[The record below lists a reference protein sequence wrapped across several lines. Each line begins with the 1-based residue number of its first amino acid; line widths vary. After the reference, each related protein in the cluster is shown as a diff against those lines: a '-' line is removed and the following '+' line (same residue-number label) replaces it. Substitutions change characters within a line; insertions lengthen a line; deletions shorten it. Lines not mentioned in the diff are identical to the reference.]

1 MNKYLTYKMA
11 GISSRR
17 RLCAYGLNMMREK
30 ITKSFRGRLLLISI
44 IGLVVCSL
52 SCYIVAVITIHSIER
67 NQMENSLRMN
77 MKNEMAH
84 LEFCYFTMS
93 RMMQQLGE
101 EGNIGAMLEDYL
113 AADNNFDK
121 FQRRRE
127 LENAMLSASAINTY
141 VNFSVYIDSE
151 TREEFFGSGVFDG
164 RSVAGEGC
172 MTQIGENQFQVLHR
186 SNSKYNDSVVVSM
199 LREKQHFWDQT
210 LDIYIEMKS
219 NIEDYVPGGDSFL
232 SIQLDQNGKVLFSNS
247 GRFAVGDVLQLAFQ
261 EDGSFSGRF
270 QGYYLIAEK
279 SEMGFIYV
287 NGVPQEE
294 YVREIIG
301 WYEKIFLMCVLSI
314 LPALLIVYATT
325 QMLGK
330 PIRRLGQAIV
340 EVGEGKLDMDG
351 EDLEVREFQE
361 LMYKI
366 NDMKADI
373 KNLLVKV
380 QMEEKQRQKTER
392 EKLMYQINPHFLLN
406 TLNSVQWM
414 AQMAHQE
421 SISSFLADFKF
432 LLAYNLGKEEKKS
445 TLRSEVEI
453 ARRYINLQKQR
464 YDFEVHMDVEEGQYL
479 ETETIRM
486 LFQPLIEN
494 AIRYGLGDIGVVDVR
509 IFHDVRNNYAV
520 ITIQDY
526 GNGLCREKLEQL
538 NRPFF
543 YEDNGEGDTAG
554 IGRRYVRHCLE
565 GFYQGKAILAINS
578 EIGRGTK
585 VTIIIPVQCG

>member
-1 MNKYLTYKMA
+1 
-11 GISSRR
+11 
-17 RLCAYGLNMMREK
+17 MMKK

-44 IGLVVCSL
+44 IGLVVCCL
-52 SCYIVAVITIHSIER
+52 SCCIVANVTIRSIER

-77 MKNEMAH
+77 MKNEMGH
-84 LEFCYFTMS
+84 LESCYFTMS

-101 EGNIGAMLEDYL
+101 DGNIGAMLEDYL

-127 LENAMLSASAINTY
+127 LENAMLAASTINTY
-141 VNFSVYIDSE
+141 VNFSVYMDSD
-151 TREEFFGSGVFDG
+151 TKEEFFGSDAFDG
-164 RSVAGEGC
+164 RRAAEEGW
-172 MTQIGENQFQVLHR
+172 MTQIGENRFQVLHR
-186 SNSKYNDSVVVSM
+186 SNSKYSDSVVVSM
-199 LREKQHFWDQT
+199 LREKQHFWNQT

-219 NIEDYVPGGDSFL
+219 NIKDYVPEGDAFL
-232 SIQLDQNGKVLFSNS
+232 SIQLDKEGKVLFSNS
-247 GRFAVGDVLQLAFQ
+247 EHFVAGDMLQLAFQ

-270 QGYYLIAEK
+270 HGYYLMAER

-287 NGVPQEE
+287 NGIPQDK
-294 YVREIIG
+294 YVKEIIG
-301 WYEKIFLMCVLSI
+301 WYEKIFLLCVLSI
-314 LPALLIVYATT
+314 LPALLIVYATI

-330 PIRRLGQAIV
+330 PIRHLEQAIV
-340 EVGEGKLDMDG
+340 EIGEGNLDMDR
-351 EDLEVREFQE
+351 EDLEVKEFQE
-361 LMYKI
+361 LMNKI
-366 NDMKADI
+366 NDMKTDI

-380 QMEEKQRQKTER
+380 QMEEKQHQKTER

-464 YDFEVHMDVEEGQYL
+464 YDFEINMDVEEGKYL
-479 ETETIRM
+479 DTETIRM

-494 AIRYGLGDIGVVDVR
+494 ALRYGLGDIGVVDVR
-509 IFHDVRNNYAV
+509 IFHDVCNNYAV

-526 GNGLCREKLEQL
+526 GNGLSREKLEQL

-554 IGRRYVRHCLE
+554 IGLRYVRHCLE
-565 GFYQGKAILAINS
+565 GFYQGEAILTINS

>member
-1 MNKYLTYKMA
+1 M
-11 GISSRR
+11 
-17 RLCAYGLNMMREK
+17 NMMREK

-52 SCYIVAVITIHSIER
+52 SCYIVAIITIRSIEK

-77 MKNEMAH
+77 MKNEMEH

-113 AADNNFDK
+113 IADNNFEK

-127 LENAMLSASAINTY
+127 LENAMLSASAVNTY
-141 VNFSVYIDSE
+141 VNFFVYIDSD
-151 TREEFFGSGVFDG
+151 TEEAFFCSDAFGG
-164 RSVAGEGC
+164 RSVAEERC

-186 SNSKYNDSVVVSM
+186 SNSKYSDSVVVSM
-199 LREKQHFWDQT
+199 LREKQHFWNQT

-219 NIEDYVPGGDSFL
+219 NIKDYIPGGDSFL
-232 SIQLDQNGKVLFSNS
+232 SIQLDQEGKALFSNS
-247 GRFAVGDVLQLAFQ
+247 EHFFAGDVLQLAFQ

-270 QGYYLIAEK
+270 QDYYLIAEK

-294 YVREIIG
+294 YVKEIVG
-301 WYEKIFLMCVLSI
+301 WYEKIFLLCVLSI
-314 LPALLIVYATT
+314 LPALLIVCATM

-330 PIRRLGQAIV
+330 PIKRLEQAIV
-340 EVGEGKLDMDG
+340 EVGEGNLDMSG
-351 EDLEVREFQE
+351 EDFEVKEFQE
-361 LMYKI
+361 LMCKI

-414 AQMAHQE
+414 AQMAYQE

-464 YDFEVHMDVEEGQYL
+464 YDFEIHMDVEEGKYL

-494 AIRYGLGDIGVVDVR
+494 ALRYGLGDIGVVDIR

-554 IGRRYVRHCLE
+554 IGLRYVRHCLE
-565 GFYQGKAILAINS
+565 GFYQGEAILTINS

-585 VTIIIPVQCG
+585 VTIIIPIQCG

>member
-1 MNKYLTYKMA
+1 
-11 GISSRR
+11 
-17 RLCAYGLNMMREK
+17 MMREK
-30 ITKSFRGRLLLISI
+30 ITKSFRGRLLLISVT
-44 IGLVVCSL
+44 GLVVCSL
-52 SCYIVAVITIHSIER
+52 SCYIVAVITIRSIEK
-67 NQMENSLRMN
+67 NQMENALRMN

-113 AADNNFDK
+113 ASDNNFDK

-141 VNFSVYIDSE
+141 VNFSVYIDSD
-151 TREEFFGSGVFDG
+151 TKEEFFGSDAFDG
-164 RSVAGEGC
+164 RSVSGEEC
-172 MTQIGENQFQVLHR
+172 MTQIGVNQFQVLHR
-186 SNSKYNDSVVVSM
+186 SNSKYSDNVVVSM
-199 LREKQHFWDQT
+199 LRENQHFWNQT

-219 NIEDYVPGGDSFL
+219 NIKDYVPGGDSFL
-232 SIQLDQNGKVLFSNS
+232 SIQLDQEGKVLFSNS
-247 GRFAVGDVLQLAFQ
+247 GHFSAGDVLQLAFE

-294 YVREIIG
+294 HVKEIIG
-301 WYEKIFLMCVLSI
+301 WYEKIFLLCILSI
-314 LPALLIVYATT
+314 LPSLLIVFATMR
-325 QMLGK
+325 MLGK
-330 PIRRLGQAIV
+330 PIKRLEQAIV
-340 EVGEGKLDMDG
+340 EVGEGKLDVSG
-351 EDLEVREFQE
+351 EDLEVQEFQE
-361 LMYKI
+361 LMCRI

-421 SISSFLADFKF
+421 LISSFLADFKF

-554 IGRRYVRHCLE
+554 IGLRYVRHCLE

>member
-1 MNKYLTYKMA
+1 M
-11 GISSRR
+11 
-17 RLCAYGLNMMREK
+17 
-30 ITKSFRGRLLLISI
+30 
-44 IGLVVCSL
+44 
-52 SCYIVAVITIHSIER
+52 
-67 NQMENSLRMN
+67 
-77 MKNEMAH
+77 
-84 LEFCYFTMS
+84 
-93 RMMQQLGE
+93 
-101 EGNIGAMLEDYL
+101 
-113 AADNNFDK
+113 
-121 FQRRRE
+121 
-127 LENAMLSASAINTY
+127 
-141 VNFSVYIDSE
+141 
-151 TREEFFGSGVFDG
+151 
-164 RSVAGEGC
+164 
-172 MTQIGENQFQVLHR
+172 
-186 SNSKYNDSVVVSM
+186 
-199 LREKQHFWDQT
+199 
-210 LDIYIEMKS
+210 
-219 NIEDYVPGGDSFL
+219 
-232 SIQLDQNGKVLFSNS
+232 
-247 GRFAVGDVLQLAFQ
+247 LQLAFQ

-270 QGYYLIAEK
+270 QDYYLIAEK

-294 YVREIIG
+294 YVKEIVG
-301 WYEKIFLMCVLSI
+301 WYEKIFLLCVLSI
-314 LPALLIVYATT
+314 LPALLIVCATM

-330 PIRRLGQAIV
+330 PIKRLEQAIV
-340 EVGEGKLDMDG
+340 EVGEGNLDMSG
-351 EDLEVREFQE
+351 EDFEVKEFQE
-361 LMYKI
+361 LMCKI

-414 AQMAHQE
+414 AQMAYQE

-464 YDFEVHMDVEEGQYL
+464 YDFEIHMDVEEGKYL

-494 AIRYGLGDIGVVDVR
+494 ALRYGLGDIGVVDIR

-554 IGRRYVRHCLE
+554 IGLRYVRHCLE
-565 GFYQGKAILAINS
+565 GFYQGEAILTINS

-585 VTIIIPVQCG
+585 VTIIIPIQCG

>member
-1 MNKYLTYKMA
+1 MK
-11 GISSRR
+11 
-17 RLCAYGLNMMREK
+17 MMREK
-30 ITKSFRGRLLLISI
+30 ITKSFRGQLLLISVT
-44 IGLVVCSL
+44 GLVVCSL
-52 SCYIVAVITIHSIER
+52 SCYIVAVITIRSIEK
-67 NQMENSLRMN
+67 NQMENALRMN

-113 AADNNFDK
+113 ASDNNFDK

-141 VNFSVYIDSE
+141 VNFSVYIDSD
-151 TREEFFGSGVFDG
+151 TKEEFFGSDAFDG
-164 RSVAGEGC
+164 RSVSGEEC
-172 MTQIGENQFQVLHR
+172 MTQIGVNQFQVLHR
-186 SNSKYNDSVVVSM
+186 SNSKYSDNVVVSM
-199 LREKQHFWDQT
+199 LRENQHFWNQT

-219 NIEDYVPGGDSFL
+219 NIKDYVPGGDSFL
-232 SIQLDQNGKVLFSNS
+232 SIQLDQEGKVLFSNS
-247 GRFAVGDVLQLAFQ
+247 GHFSAGDVLQLAF
-261 EDGSFSGRF
+261 EEEGSFSGRF

-294 YVREIIG
+294 HVKEIIG
-301 WYEKIFLMCVLSI
+301 WYEKIFLLCILSI
-314 LPALLIVYATT
+314 LPSLLIVFATMR
-325 QMLGK
+325 MLGK
-330 PIRRLGQAIV
+330 PIKRLEQAIV
-340 EVGEGKLDMDG
+340 EVGEGKLDVSG
-351 EDLEVREFQE
+351 EDLEVQEFQE
-361 LMYKI
+361 LMCRI

-421 SISSFLADFKF
+421 AISSFLSDFKF
-432 LLAYNLGKEEKKS
+432 LLAYNLGKEERKS

-453 ARRYINLQKQR
+453 ARRYISLQKQR
-464 YDFEVHMDVEEGQYL
+464 YDFEIHMDVEEGNYL

-494 AIRYGLGDIGVVDVR
+494 ALRYGLGDMGVVDIR

-554 IGRRYVRHCLE
+554 IGLRYVRHCLE
-565 GFYQGKAILAINS
+565 GFYQGEAILTINS

>member
-1 MNKYLTYKMA
+1 
-11 GISSRR
+11 
-17 RLCAYGLNMMREK
+17 MMKK

-44 IGLVVCSL
+44 IGLAVCSL
-52 SCYIVAVITIHSIER
+52 SCGIVANITIRSIER

-77 MKNEMAH
+77 MKNEMEH

-93 RMMQQLGE
+93 RLMQQLGE
-101 EGNIGAMLEDYL
+101 KGNIGTMLEDYL

-127 LENAMLSASAINTY
+127 LENAMLSASTINTY
-141 VNFSVYIDSE
+141 VNFSIYMDSDTKKE
-151 TREEFFGSGVFDG
+151 IFNSEAFDG
-164 RSVAGEGC
+164 RRAAGEGC
-172 MTQIGENQFQVLHR
+172 MTQIGENRFQVLHR
-186 SNSKYNDSVVVSM
+186 SNSKYSDSVVVSM
-199 LREKQHFWDQT
+199 LREKQHFGNRT

-219 NIEDYVPGGDSFL
+219 NIKDYVPGGDSFL
-232 SIQLDQNGKVLFSNS
+232 SIQLDKEGKVLFSNS
-247 GRFAVGDVLQLAFQ
+247 ERFAAGDVLQLAFQ
-261 EDGSFSGRF
+261 KDGSFSGRI
-270 QGYYLIAEK
+270 QGYYLVAEK

-287 NGVPQEE
+287 EGVPQDE
-294 YVREIIG
+294 YVKEIIG
-301 WYEKIFLMCVLSI
+301 WYEKIFLLCVLSI
-314 LPALLIVYATT
+314 LPALLIVYTT
-325 QMLGK
+325 MQMLGK
-330 PIRRLGQAIV
+330 PIKHLEQAIV
-340 EVGEGKLDMDG
+340 EIGEGKLDMDR
-351 EDLEVREFQE
+351 EDMEVKEFQE
-361 LMYKI
+361 LMHKI

-464 YDFEVHMDVEEGQYL
+464 YDFEINMEVEEGKYL

-494 AIRYGLGDIGVVDVR
+494 AIRYGLGDIGVVDIR
-509 IFHDVRNNYAV
+509 IFHDVCNNYAV

-554 IGRRYVRHCLE
+554 IGLRYVRHCLE
-565 GFYQGKAILAINS
+565 GFYQGKAILTINS

>member
-1 MNKYLTYKMA
+1 
-11 GISSRR
+11 
-17 RLCAYGLNMMREK
+17 MMKK

-44 IGLVVCSL
+44 IGLAVCVL
-52 SCYIVAVITIHSIER
+52 SCGIVANITIRSIER
-67 NQMENSLRMN
+67 SQMENSLRIN
-77 MKNEMAH
+77 MKNEMEH

-101 EGNIGAMLEDYL
+101 EGNIGAILEDYL

-127 LENAMLSASAINTY
+127 LENAMLSVSTINTY
-141 VNFSVYIDSE
+141 VNFSIYMDSD
-151 TREEFFGSGVFDG
+151 TKEEIFNSDAFDG
-164 RSVAGEGC
+164 RKAAGEGC
-172 MTQIGENQFQVLHR
+172 MTQIGENRFQVLHR
-186 SNSKYNDSVVVSM
+186 SNSKYGDSVVVSM
-199 LREKQHFWDQT
+199 LREKQHFWNRT

-219 NIEDYVPGGDSFL
+219 NIKDYVPGSDSFL
-232 SIQLDQNGKVLFSNS
+232 SIQLDKEGKVLFSNN
-247 GRFAVGDVLQLAFQ
+247 GHFLEGDMLQLAIQ
-261 EDGSFSGRF
+261 EEGSFSGRV
-270 QGYYLIAEK
+270 QGYYLVAEK

-287 NGVPQEE
+287 NGVPQDE
-294 YVREIIG
+294 YVKEIIG
-301 WYEKIFLMCVLSI
+301 WYEKIFLLCVLSM
-314 LPALLIVYATT
+314 LPALLIVYTT
-325 QMLGK
+325 MQMLGK
-330 PIRRLGQAIV
+330 PIKHLEQAIV
-340 EVGEGKLDMDG
+340 EIGEGKLDMDR
-351 EDLEVREFQE
+351 EDLEVKEFQE
-361 LMYKI
+361 LMHKI

-373 KNLLVKV
+373 KSLLVKV

-421 SISSFLADFKF
+421 AISSFLADFKF

-464 YDFEVHMDVEEGQYL
+464 YDFEINMEVEEGKYL

-494 AIRYGLGDIGVVDVR
+494 ALRYGLGDIGVVDIR
-509 IFHDVRNNYAV
+509 IFHDVCNNYAV

-543 YEDNGEGDTAG
+543 YKDNGEGDTAG
-554 IGRRYVRHCLE
+554 IGLRYVRHCLE
-565 GFYQGKAILAINS
+565 GFYQGEAILTINS

-585 VTIIIPVQCG
+585 VTIIIPVQSG

>member
-1 MNKYLTYKMA
+1 MK
-11 GISSRR
+11 
-17 RLCAYGLNMMREK
+17 MMREK
-30 ITKSFRGRLLLISI
+30 ITKSFRGRLLLISVT
-44 IGLVVCSL
+44 GLVVCSL
-52 SCYIVAVITIHSIER
+52 SCYIVAVITIRSIEK
-67 NQMENSLRMN
+67 NQMENALRMN

-113 AADNNFDK
+113 ASDNNFDK

-141 VNFSVYIDSE
+141 VNFSVYIDSD
-151 TREEFFGSGVFDG
+151 TKEEFFGSDAFDG
-164 RSVAGEGC
+164 RSVSGEEC
-172 MTQIGENQFQVLHR
+172 MTQIGVNQFQVLHR
-186 SNSKYNDSVVVSM
+186 SNSKYSDNVVVSM
-199 LREKQHFWDQT
+199 LRENQHFWNQT

-219 NIEDYVPGGDSFL
+219 NIKDYVPGGDSFL
-232 SIQLDQNGKVLFSNS
+232 SIQLDQEGKVLFSNS
-247 GRFAVGDVLQLAFQ
+247 GHFSAGDVLQLAFE

-294 YVREIIG
+294 HVKEIIG
-301 WYEKIFLMCVLSI
+301 WYEKIFLLCILSI
-314 LPALLIVYATT
+314 LPSLLIVFATMR
-325 QMLGK
+325 MLGK
-330 PIRRLGQAIV
+330 PIKRLEQAIV
-340 EVGEGKLDMDG
+340 EVGEGKLDVSG
-351 EDLEVREFQE
+351 EDLEVQEFQE
-361 LMYKI
+361 LMCRI

-421 SISSFLADFKF
+421 LISSFLADFKF

-554 IGRRYVRHCLE
+554 IGLRYVRHCLE